1 MAFIDSTYLGD
12 SIGATHRDTLC
23 PHADRLARLTA
34 QAESL
39 VEAALVGG
47 GYTRRASSSVV
58 ATTPEVV
65 KLACVGQFLLLA
77 YGQHYGELPPTYNN
91 AINIIEHIRTGM
103 VEIDGESRNSRMVQA
118 VVTSDVTSTVANGGN
133 PRAFTRKKL
142 SSW

>member
-1 MAFIDSTYLGD
+1 
-12 SIGATHRDTLC
+12 
-23 PHADRLARLTA
+23 
-34 QAESL
+34 
-39 VEAALVGG
+39 
-47 GYTRRASSSVV
+47 VV

-91 AINIIEHIRTGM
+91 AINIIEHIRTGI
-103 VEIDGESRNSRMVQA
+103 VEIDGQTRNSRMVQA